1 MVVQIFSFNNII
13 LQPVVTLL
21 INILDKKWIEGIDV
35 SYKQVPVFLNLGLNL
50 KFIIKDGKKILCLII
65 KMVSCTNIT
74 KEEDKYFPVNKKRWS
89 VSDVTKMCL
98 VSILQCMN

>member
-1 MVVQIFSFNNII
+1 MVVQIFSFYNII

-50 KFIIKDGKKILCLII
+50 KLILKGGKKILCLI
-65 KMVSCTNIT
+65 KMVIVTQ
-74 KEEDKYFPVNKKRWS
+74 
-89 VSDVTKMCL
+89 VS
-98 VSILQCMN
+98 

>member
-50 KFIIKDGKKILCLII
+50 KFIIKDGKKIPCLII

-98 VSILQCMN
+98 V

>member
-21 INILDKKWIEGIDV
+21 INILNKKWIEGIDV

-50 KFIIKDGKKILCLII
+50 KLIIKHGKKILRLI
-65 KMVSCTNIT
+65 KMVSCTSIM
-74 KEEDKYFPVNKKRWS
+74 KEEEKLFSSKQKRWS
-89 VSDVTKMCL
+89 VSLRCDKNVPS
-98 VSILQCMN
+98 V

>member
-35 SYKQVPVFLNLGLNL
+35 SDKQVPVFLNLGLNL
-50 KFIIKDGKKILCLII
+50 KLIIKDGKKVKEI
-65 KMVSCTNIT
+65 KQYQEKWLQHVQRMDT
-74 KEEDKYFPVNKKRWS
+74 DYQNKH
-89 VSDVTKMCL
+89 
-98 VSILQCMN
+98 